1 MNYFCGG
8 LFPTLCLLKV
18 KTEAREVKRRG
29 KYNKDKA
36 GNLGKLGRKAMKEV
50 KVDQVIVKK
59 QTLNV
64 NFFGEMFCCY

>member
-1 MNYFCGG
+1 M
-8 LFPTLCLLKV
+8 

-64 NFFGEMFCCY
+64 NFFRLTPKVKFMHVFLVEVDIMRLC

>member
-1 MNYFCGG
+1 M
-8 LFPTLCLLKV
+8 KV

-64 NFFGEMFCCY
+64 NFFGEMFC